1 MAYLTEKKKTFIRED
16 GSVQW
21 FLGNH
26 GTMTMVLLVVYSMY
40 TSDITSRKNTEE
52 QLRISE
58 TAFRGNFEN
67 AAIWRLSIPMA
78 GG

>member
-1 MAYLTEKKKTFIRED
+1 
-16 GSVQW
+16 
-21 FLGNH
+21 
-26 GTMTMVLLVVYSMY
+26 MTMVLLVVYSC
-40 TSDITSRKNTEE
+40 IRGHNIEKNTEE

-67 AAIWRLSIPMA
+67 AAIGMAFIDTMA